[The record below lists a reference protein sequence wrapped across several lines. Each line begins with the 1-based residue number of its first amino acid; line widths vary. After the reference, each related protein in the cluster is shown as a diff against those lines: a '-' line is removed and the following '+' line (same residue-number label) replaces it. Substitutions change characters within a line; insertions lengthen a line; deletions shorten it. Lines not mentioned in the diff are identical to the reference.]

1 MSLLAQIN
9 AKSDPADRE
18 PLLNVAAER
27 ATHLA
32 ACRICGEGNT
42 AACAPGRALAHA
54 VASASAEASRT
65 VGAEHLLDHGS
76 DAKPPL
82 EKRP

>member
-1 MSLLAQIN
+1 MSLLDQIN